1 MKDIPMWRGFITGNV
16 YPVSQLDKAL
26 TEAIETDPVEIIKS
40 STSEYF
46 NIPAA
51 FDIET
56 TSYTIPIPNG
66 KEDEVE
72 KKALMYVWQFG
83 INGTVIYGRTWEEWV
98 NMLHQLVDYLDL
110 SDHRKLIIYVHNLGY
125 EFQFMRK
132 WIKWDKIFAIK
143 KRRPVY
149 AISGGLEFRC
159 SLFLSNYSLDYIGEN
174 LLHRYPVKKLVGNL
188 DYSLMRHSQTPLTS
202 DELAYCINDV
212 KVVMAYIQEKIEQDG
227 DITKI
232 PLTNTGYVRNYCR
245 AECFTGNAIS
255 EEEKRKI
262 SLNYHS
268 LMKSLQIRSAD
279 EYDQLKRAFM
289 GGFTHASALWS
300 NRSITTYN
308 ASFAGDVMVDSI
320 EGSDIISSYP
330 GEMLR
335 SKFPMTQFELVGDI
349 QSDKIFKHLLKN
361 YCCVFDVEFTNLFPK
376 VEYENPLSLSHCHT
390 EGQVCVNNGRIVA
403 ADKCMTTLTELD
415 WDTITKFYEWDSIKV
430 LNMRISHKGY
440 LPKDLIL
447 AILKLYADKTSLKG
461 VEGKEIEYL
470 VSKNMINAAFG
481 MMVTA
486 IVRGEF
492 NYNINNDQWSI
503 MEADVENQLTKYN
516 RNFNRFLY
524 YAWGVWVTAHARH
537 SLFEAIHEF
546 GEDYIYADTD
556 SIKGVNFKNHADF
569 FFEKNNR
576 VIRELLAMC
585 NHYGIP
591 FSKCCPKTPKGVAK
605 IPGTWEHDSVYL
617 AFKTCGA
624 KRYIYEL
631 PNHELSLTVS
641 GLNKK
646 FAIPYLI
653 QEYDNDYELIFDAFG
668 EGFYV
673 PAGHTGKMTLSY
685 LDEASAGVLVDY
697 LGKRAIWHE
706 RSSIHMESQSFK
718 MSMLDDYI
726 KFLEGI
732 QYVEL

>member
-1 MKDIPMWRGFITGNV
+1 MWRGYVTGNV
-16 YPVSQLDKAL
+16 YPVSRLEDAL
-26 TEAIETDPVEIIKS
+26 NEAFETDPIEIINGYG
-40 STSEYF
+40 SEYY

-56 TSYTIPIPNG
+56 TSYTIPGPSG
-66 KEDEVE
+66 KKDDVE
-72 KKALMYVWQFG
+72 KKALMYIWQFG
-83 INGTVIYGRTWEEWV
+83 INGTVIYGRTWDEWV
-98 NMLHQLVDYLDL
+98 HMLHQLVDYLDL
-110 SDHRKLIIYVHNLGY
+110 SERRKIIIYVHNLGY

-132 WIKWDKIFAIK
+132 WLKWDKIFAIK

-159 SLFLSNYSLDYIGEN
+159 SLFLSNYSLEYIGEK

-188 DYSLMRHSQTPLTS
+188 NYSLMRHSQTPLTD
-202 DELAYCINDV
+202 DELAYCVNDV
-212 KVVMAYIQEKIEQDG
+212 KVVMSYIQEKIEQDG

-245 AECFTGNAIS
+245 AECFTGNALS

-300 NRSITTYN
+300 NKSITAFN
-308 ASFAGDVMVDSI
+308 ASFVGDVLVDSI

-335 SKFPMTQFELVGDI
+335 SKFPMTQFELVGDVE
-349 QSDKIFKHLLKN
+349 SDKIFKHLLKN
-361 YCCVFDVEFTNLFPK
+361 YCCVFDVEFTNLYPK

-390 EGQVCVNNGRIVA
+390 EGEVCVNNGRIVSA
-403 ADKCMTTLTELD
+403 ERCMTTLTELD
-415 WDTITKFYEWDSIKV
+415 WDTITKFYVWDSVKII
-430 LNMRISHKGY
+430 NMRISHKGY

-492 NYNINNDQWSI
+492 NYNIDNDQWSI
-503 MEADVENQLTKYN
+503 LEADVDSQLAKYN

-556 SIKGVNFKNHADF
+556 SIKGVNFKNHEDF
-569 FFEKNNR
+569 FFEKNSR
-576 VIRELLAMC
+576 VVRELLAMC
-585 NHYGIP
+585 NHYNIP
-591 FSKCCPKTPKGVAK
+591 FSKCCPRTPKGVAK
-605 IPGTWEHDSVYL
+605 IPGTWEHDAEYL
-617 AFKTCGA
+617 SFKTCGA

-631 PNHELSLTVS
+631 TDHELSLTVS

-646 FAIPYLI
+646 FAIPYLLK
-653 QEYDNDYELIFDAFG
+653 EYKNDYELIFDAFG
-668 EGFYV
+668 EGFFV
-673 PAGHTGKMTLSY
+673 PAGHTGKMTLTY

-697 LGKRAIWHE
+697 LGKHAIWHE
-706 RSSIHMESQSFK
+706 RSSIHMEEQSYR

-726 KFLEGI
+726 KFLDGI

>member
-1 MKDIPMWRGFITGNV
+1 MKVIPMWRGYITGNV

-26 TEAIETDPVEIIKS
+26 NEAFETDPIEIIKAS
-40 STSEYF
+40 AAEYY

-56 TSYTIPIPNG
+56 TSYTIPSPSG
-66 KEDEVE
+66 KEDETE
-72 KKALMYVWQFG
+72 KKALMYIWQFG
-83 INGTVIYGRTWEEWV
+83 INGTVIYGRTWDDWV

-110 SDHRKLIIYVHNLGY
+110 SERRKIIIYVHNLGY

-132 WIKWDKIFAIK
+132 WLKWDKIFAIK

-159 SLFLSNYSLDYIGEN
+159 SLFLSNYSLEYIGLN

-188 DYSLMRHSQTPLTS
+188 DYSLMRHSYTPLTD
-202 DELAYCINDV
+202 DELAYCVNDV
-212 KVVMAYIQEKIEQDG
+212 KVVMSYIQEKIEQDG

-245 AECFTGNAIS
+245 AECFTGGVLS

-268 LMKSLQIRSAD
+268 LMKSLQIRSTD

-300 NRSITTYN
+300 NKSITTFN
-308 ASFAGDVMVDSI
+308 ASFVGDVLVNSI

-335 SKFPMTQFELVGDI
+335 SKFPMTQFEFLGNVE
-349 QSDKIFKHLLKN
+349 SDKIFQHLLKN
-361 YCCVFDVEFTNLFPK
+361 YCCVFDVEFTKLYPK

-390 EGQVCVNNGRIVA
+390 EGEVCVNNGRIVA
-403 ADKCMTTLTELD
+403 AERCFTTLTELD

-430 LNMRISHKGY
+430 INMRISHKGY

-492 NYNINNDQWSI
+492 NYNIDNDQWSI
-503 MEADVENQLTKYN
+503 LEADVDSQLAKYN

-556 SIKGVNFKNHADF
+556 SIKGVNFKDHEEF
-569 FFEKNNR
+569 FFKKNNR
-576 VIRELLAMC
+576 VIRDLLAMC

-591 FSKCCPKTPKGVAK
+591 FSKCCPKTPKGVPK

-631 PNHELSLTVS
+631 PDHELSLTVS

-646 FAIPYLI
+646 YAIPYLL
-653 QEYDNDYELIFDAFG
+653 QEYKHDYELIFDAFG
-668 EGFYV
+668 EGFFV
-673 PAGHTGKMTLSY
+673 PAGHTGKMTLTY
-685 LDEASAGVLVDY
+685 IDEASAGVLVDY
-697 LGKRAIWHE
+697 LGNRAIWHE
-706 RSSIHMESQSFK
+706 KSSIHMESQSYR
-718 MSMLDDYI
+718 MSMLDDYL
-726 KFLEGI
+726 KFLNGI

>member
-1 MKDIPMWRGFITGNV
+1 MKEIPMWRGFVTGNV
-16 YPVSQLDKAL
+16 YPVSQLDIAL
-26 TEAIETDPVEIIKS
+26 NEAFETDPIEIIKS
-40 STSEYF
+40 STCEYY

-56 TSYTIPIPNG
+56 TSYSIPIPNG
-66 KEDEVE
+66 KEGEVE
-72 KKALMYVWQFG
+72 KKALMYIWQFG
-83 INGTVIYGRTWEEWV
+83 INGTVIYGRTWDEWV
-98 NMLHQLVDYLDL
+98 DMLRQLVDYLNL
-110 SDHRKLIIYVHNLGY
+110 CDHCRIIIYVHNLGY

-132 WIKWDKIFAIK
+132 WLKWDKIFAIK

-159 SLFLSNYSLDYIGEN
+159 SLFLSNYSLEYIGEN

-188 DYSLMRHSQTPLTS
+188 DYSLMRHSQTPLT
-202 DELAYCINDV
+202 DGELAYCVNDV
-212 KVVMAYIQEKIEQDG
+212 KVVMSYIQEKIEQDG
-227 DITKI
+227 NITKI

-245 AECFTGNAIS
+245 AECFTGGSMS

-300 NRSITTYN
+300 NRSITTLK
-308 ASFAGDVMVDSI
+308 ASFPGDVTVDSI

-349 QSDKIFKHLLKN
+349 ESDKIFNHLLKN

-390 EGQVCVNNGRIVA
+390 EGEICVNNGRIVA

-415 WDTITKFYEWDSIKV
+415 WDIVTKFYEWDSIKV

-492 NYNINNDQWSI
+492 NYNIDSEQWSI
-503 MEADVENQLTKYN
+503 IEADVDSQLAKYN
-516 RNFNRFLY
+516 KNFNRFLY

-537 SLFEAIHEF
+537 SLFEAIYEF

-556 SIKGVNFKNHADF
+556 SIKGVNFRDHEEF

-576 VIRELLAMC
+576 VVRELLAMC
-585 NHYGIP
+585 NHYNIP

-605 IPGTWEHDSVYL
+605 IPGTWEHDSEYL

-631 PNHELSLTVS
+631 PDHELSLTVS

-646 FAIPYLI
+646 YAIPYLL
-653 QEYDNDYELIFDAFG
+653 EKYEHDYELIFDVFG

-673 PAGHTGKMTLSY
+673 PAGHTGKMTLTY
-685 LDEASAGVLVDY
+685 IDEASAGVLVDY
-697 LGKRAIWHE
+697 LGNRAIWHE
-706 RSSIHMESQSFK
+706 RSSIHMEAQSYK
-718 MSMLDDYI
+718 MSMLDDYLKYI
-726 KFLEGI
+726 EGI

>member
-1 MKDIPMWRGFITGNV
+1 MKEIPMWRGFITGNV

-26 TEAIETDPVEIIKS
+26 NEAIETDPVEIIKS

-56 TSYTIPIPNG
+56 TSYTVPIPNG
-66 KEDEVE
+66 KEGEVE
-72 KKALMYVWQFG
+72 KKALMYIWQFG

-98 NMLHQLVDYLDL
+98 SMLHQLVDYLDL
-110 SDHRKLIIYVHNLGY
+110 SEHRKLIIYVHNLGY

-132 WIKWDKIFAIK
+132 WIKWDKVFAIK

-159 SLFLSNYSLDYIGEN
+159 SLFLSNYSLAYIGEN

-188 DYSLMRHSQTPLTS
+188 DYSLMRHSQTLLTS
-202 DELAYCINDV
+202 DELAYCVNDV

-245 AECFTGNAIS
+245 VECFTGNALS

-289 GGFTHASALWS
+289 GGFTHASALWA
-300 NRSITTYN
+300 NRSITTYK
-308 ASFAGDVMVDSI
+308 ASFPGDVMVYSI
-320 EGSDIISSYP
+320 EGSDIVSSYP

-335 SKFPMTQFELVGDI
+335 SKFPMTQFELVGDVE
-349 QSDKIFKHLLKN
+349 SDKIFNHLLRN
-361 YCCVFDVEFTNLFPK
+361 YCCIFDVEFTNLYPK

-390 EGQVCVNNGRIVA
+390 EGQVCVNNGRIVS

-415 WDTITKFYEWDSIKV
+415 WDTVGKFYEWDSIKV

-461 VEGKEIEYL
+461 LAGKEIEYL

-492 NYNINNDQWSI
+492 NYNIDSEKWSI
-503 MEADVENQLTKYN
+503 IEANVDSQLAKYN

-537 SLFEAIHEF
+537 SLFEAIYEF

-556 SIKGVNFKNHADF
+556 SIKGVNFKNHEEF

-591 FSKCCPKTPKGVAK
+591 FSKCCPKTPEGVAK
-605 IPGTWEHDSVYL
+605 IPGTWDHDSEYL

-624 KRYIYEL
+624 KRYMYEL

-646 FAIPYLI
+646 FAIPYLLK
-653 QEYDNDYELIFDAFG
+653 EYNNDYELIFDAFG

-673 PAGHTGKMTLSY
+673 PAGHTGKMTLTY
-685 LDEASAGVLVDY
+685 LDESSAGVLVDY
-697 LGKRAIWHE
+697 LGKSAIWHE
-706 RSSIHMESQSFK
+706 RSSIHMEAQAYR
-718 MSMLDDYI
+718 MSMLDDYL
-726 KFLEGI
+726 KFLNGI